1 MGRLLMECIAEIRN
15 SEKEHVMNLT
25 VTPEAGERLE
35 IGFGRIV
42 PGREQWMF
50 REYFPKIGP

>member
-1 MGRLLMECIAEIRN
+1 MECIAEIRN